1 MCAILILF
9 CFYYNTASYK
19 RHMGRIVDI
28 WGEPNSLTASRK
40 TCYSERAK
48 KHVAIVPISGYT
60 IHKKK
65 WWCIAVEYK
74 SVMQMA
80 AQWGISDRRVRA
92 LCQQGKIRGAV
103 RKGRTWLIPGNAEK
117 PVDGRA
123 TRYHRND
130 SPYAE
135 RFAEIDALKAELDKR
150 RPLTKGELKRL
161 QEEFLVEYTYHSN
174 AIEGNTLTLQ
184 ETALVL
190 EGITIDKKPLKD
202 HLEAIGHKD
211 AFLYVQDLVK
221 KQIPF
226 SESIIKQIHTLVL
239 MDRPEDRGIYRH
251 IPVRIMGA
259 YHVPPDPVLVPEQ
272 MENLIAAF
280 TGNTNLHP
288 IGRAAWFHLNFE
300 GIHPFVDGNG
310 RTGRL
315 ILNLMLMQSGYPPI
329 NVKYSDRK
337 RYYEAFDTYF
347 RDNSEDG
354 LVCLISELLRE
365 RLLMYLCLSR

>member
-1 MCAILILF
+1 M
-9 CFYYNTASYK
+9 
-19 RHMGRIVDI
+19 
-28 WGEPNSLTASRK
+28 
-40 TCYSERAK
+40 
-48 KHVAIVPISGYT
+48 
-60 IHKKK
+60 
-65 WWCIAVEYK
+65 EYK

-123 TRYHRND
+123 TRYHRKD

-239 MDRPEDRGIYRH
+239 MDRPEDRGIYRR

-259 YHVPPDPVLVPEQ
+259 YHVPPGPVLVPEQ
-272 MENLIAAF
+272 MKNLIAAF

-354 LVCLISELLRE
+354 LVYLISELLRE
-365 RLLMYLCLSR
+365 RLFMYLCLSR